1 MSIWRTTAITL
12 PGWLDDD
19 DLPAD
24 LNDLKGFEHHAKDV
38 ALDIEVG
45 GSVELQRVGRNGL
58 WETFETATDAAD
70 TVMVANRST
79 IRFNPV
85 GTSAFRVR
93 WNQ

>member
-1 MSIWRTTAITL
+1 MSNWRNTAITL
-12 PGWLDDD
+12 PGWVENT
-19 DLPAD
+19 DLPTD

-45 GSVELQRVGRNGL
+45 GSVELQRIDPDGL
-58 WETFETATDAAD
+58 WETFETATGAAD
-70 TVMVANRST
+70 IVIVANRST

-85 GTSAFRVR
+85 DACTFRVC